1 MVRRIKLKAMTN
13 DDFDTFS
20 GAEDFPN
27 GSNPLIDWSVPATRG
42 TMVCIVDKNGLEFN
56 KYSDKKSGK
65 ETIYVKTKKFKNP
78 TEARRYVAH
87 VISVP
92 INRMQLKELG
102 FRKI

>member
-42 TMVCIVDKNGLEFN
+42 TMICIADKFGIHFY
-56 KYSDKKSGK
+56 KYSEKSGK
-65 ETIYVKTKKFKNP
+65 DQMYAKTKKFKNP

-87 VISVP
+87 VINVP

-102 FRKI
+102 FRKL

>member
-27 GSNPLIDWSVPATRG
+27 GSNSLIDWDVPATRG
-42 TMVCIVDKNGLEFN
+42 TMICIADGTGIHFY
-56 KYSDKKSGK
+56 KYSEKRGTDQM
-65 ETIYVKTKKFKNP
+65 YVKNKKFKNP

-102 FRKI
+102 FRKL